1 MLEKRKYMLVPYQL
15 SGRQGGIQAG
25 HASDEYSLK
34 YAQDAENI
42 DFLKNH
48 KTWIVLN
55 GGTTNDRED
64 YKGTINKDVE
74 LLQQHNIKH
83 TVFREPDLGDVITAV
98 CLIADERVFNKEE
111 YPDFYFPSFKEWFKK
126 YDKISGKISG
136 DPIIGLTP
144 MPIALELFLKDTFND
159 VWLKENMPNFKPNE
173 EIKNLSEEDINKI
186 YNYHKDIAYQKF
198 VDKVGNEIAVLKS
211 ILNNKSKF

>member
-34 YAQDAENI
+34 YSEDTDNI

-64 YKGTINKDVE
+64 YKGTINKDVA
-74 LLQQHNIKH
+74 LLVQHNIKH
-83 TVFREPDLGDVITAV
+83 TIFREPDLGDVITAV
-98 CLIADERVFNKEE
+98 CLIADERVFKKDI
-111 YPDFYFPSFKEWFKK
+111 YPDFSFLNYSNWVRK
-126 YDKISGKISG
+126 YPELEENNSVDRLK
-136 DPIIGLTP
+136 
-144 MPIALELFLKDTFND
+144 ELF
-159 VWLKENMPNFKPNE
+159 
-173 EIKNLSEEDINKI
+173 EEDKA
-186 YNYHKDIAYQKF
+186 KAYEKF
-198 VDKVGNEIAVLKS
+198 VEKVGIDIAVLKS
-211 ILNNKSKF
+211 ILNNKPKF